1 MIQNLTAMG
10 RKLVAIVDPH
20 IKRDGGYF
28 LHQDA
33 ESMGLYVK
41 NKDGNVYEGQL
52 FSKCLLACFSLPLFS
67 LELKFLNPL
76 LQGGA
81 GLAQSVILISSTL
94 QFVSITQTATCWEI
108 IMALH

>member
-41 NKDGNVYEGQL
+41 NKDGNVYEGLL
-52 FSKCLLACFSLPLFS
+52 FSKCLLAFFFVLLFS
-67 LELKFLNPL
+67 LELECFNPL

-81 GLAQSVILISSTL
+81 GLAQSVISISSTL
-94 QFVSITQTATCWEI
+94 LFVSITQTVTC
-108 IMALH
+108 